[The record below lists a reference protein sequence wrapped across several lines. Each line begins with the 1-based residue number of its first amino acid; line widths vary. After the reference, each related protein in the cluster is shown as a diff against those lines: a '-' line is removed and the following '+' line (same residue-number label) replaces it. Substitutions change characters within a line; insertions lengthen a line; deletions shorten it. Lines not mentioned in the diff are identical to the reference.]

1 MEIADSN
8 FEIADLFAE
17 SSRLLPSHRRDVCA
31 CATLLWEEGLYDS
44 LRMFGENYRLRLV
57 SEVRNLFPL
66 FRYLV
71 LQTETH
77 AFCLAL
83 ACAALLGFFPASVAF
98 LTLLK
103 YVLHWDAAYNVLIET
118 LKIYFPTNQAFVI
131 RNMEAFAQGYWRT
144 RIQLLSLLW
153 VLLGSAGVFVPLE
166 TGLNRLWRGLG
177 GRPCFVKTPFGVHP
191 CAGRPPPSFFFF

>member
-8 FEIADLFAE
+8 FEIAHLFAE
-17 SSRLLPSHRRDVCA
+17 SSRLFPSHRRDVCA
-31 CATLLWEEGLYDS
+31 CATLLWEQGLYDS

-83 ACAALLGFFPASVAF
+83 AAAALLGFFPACLVILAV
-98 LTLLK
+98 LR
-103 YVLHWDAAYNVLIET
+103 YVLRWTAAYEVFIET
-118 LKIYFPTNQAFVI
+118 LRIYFPVNQGFVI
-131 RNMEAFAQGYWRT
+131 SNLRTWVQNFGRAQ
-144 RIQLLSLLW
+144 
-153 VLLGSAGVFVPLE
+153 
-166 TGLNRLWRGLG
+166 
-177 GRPCFVKTPFGVHP
+177 
-191 CAGRPPPSFFFF
+191 